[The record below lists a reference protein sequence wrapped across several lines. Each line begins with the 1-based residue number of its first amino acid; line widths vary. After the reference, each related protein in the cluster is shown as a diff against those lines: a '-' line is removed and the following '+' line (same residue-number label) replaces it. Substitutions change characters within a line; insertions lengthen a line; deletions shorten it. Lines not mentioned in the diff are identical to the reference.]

1 MSLKRQIAF
10 RMVSQLYN
18 VWIRR
23 DEVGYDSRYSKFW
36 FPFTV
41 WREHEK
47 KMLFCNR
54 EKDTIPHFFKLRK
67 SCDWMSVQERKW
79 EWGQPMMFAFITSC
93 ERWTCVEWERSRIGF
108 RMKNHKKR
116 SNEYCD
122 CAFILIIIHLYLW
135 TSICAVKTEYSQ
147 CFFLRKGMWEE

>member
-1 MSLKRQIAF
+1 MHSEWYLSFTMFGLGMMKWVMIQDILNSDF
-10 RMVSQLYN
+10 LSQYGESM
-18 VWIRR
+18 RR
-23 DEVGYDSRYSKFW
+23 
-36 FPFTV
+36 
-41 WREHEK
+41 

-79 EWGQPMMFAFITSC
+79 ERGQPMMFAFITSC

-122 CAFILIIIHLYLW
+122 CAFILKMIHLYMW

-147 CFFLRKGMWEE
+147 CFFLRKGMWEG